1 MSDSFAAG
9 FSYSHGTP
17 AQDTNT
23 KETLRKTASDATT
36 VTDPVWKRASGGSLS
51 RQASS
56 DAGRTK
62 PLLRQLSKGVSKL
75 DKFY

>member
-9 FSYSHGTP
+9 FSYGRGTS

-23 KETLRKTASDATT
+23 KETLRKTSSDAPA
-36 VTDPVWKRASGGSLS
+36 VTDPVWKRPSGGSLP
-51 RQASS
+51 RQTSS

-62 PLLRQLSKGVSKL
+62 PFLRQLSKGVSKL